1 MSQLVGFGGSGFLPM
16 GKYQPQGKYV
26 QSCQGL
32 LAGRAVGLG
41 CLGTSTRW
49 TDEPDRPSFERHPA
63 RVRDAVALAA
73 SRLAASPDG
82 LIPRSGETC
91 ADEAGDCVTT
101 DPMDDHEQFT
111 SGAVRTVGEQL

>member
-1 MSQLVGFGGSGFLPM
+1 
-16 GKYQPQGKYV
+16 
-26 QSCQGL
+26 
-32 LAGRAVGLG
+32 
-41 CLGTSTRW
+41 LGTSTRW
-49 TDEPDRPSFERHPA
+49 TDEPGRPSFERHPA